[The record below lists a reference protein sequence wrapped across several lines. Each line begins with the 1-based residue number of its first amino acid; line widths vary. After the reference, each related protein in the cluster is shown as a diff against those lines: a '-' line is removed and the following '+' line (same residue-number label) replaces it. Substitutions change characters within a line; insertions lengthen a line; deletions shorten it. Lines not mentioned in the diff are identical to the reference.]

1 MTDHRPRRVT
11 FPQSER
17 DKLVAIANDHELGM
31 LGMDGYAAM
40 QYAKRVTSEVNVVI
54 AIYPDPDALAEHG
67 GLSFAVIKGFHL
79 FEEVSGTRT
88 RLEIVALAFGDEQQ
102 VIAAEKIFGDKRP
115 LN

>member
-1 MTDHRPRRVT
+1 MTDRRPPLVT

-17 DKLVAIANDHELGM
+17 DRLIAIANDHM

-40 QYAKRVTSEVNVVI
+40 EYAKRVTAGVNVVI
-54 AIYPDPDALAEHG
+54 AIYPDPDALADHG
-67 GLSFAVIKGFHL
+67 GLSFAVIKGIHL
-79 FEEVSGTRT
+79 FEEMAGTRT
-88 RLEIVALAFGDEQQ
+88 QLEIVALAFGDEQQ